1 MNIYIDFD
9 HTISPN
15 GYSYKPQD
23 MSLPPILGA
32 VEAIQQFKGMGCKIV
47 IFSCR
52 SNVKVVG
59 EEVVELKTK
68 EMTDYLTKHHIPY
81 DSVFN
86 EKPNY
91 DIVIDD
97 KAIGFRNNWLEIAKE
112 ITRAIH

>member
-23 MSLPPILGA
+23 MEEPPIAGA
-32 VEAIQQFKGMGCKIV
+32 IETIQGMKRQGHKII

-52 SNVKVVG
+52 SNPKVVG
-59 EEVVELKTK
+59 DVVEMKTK
-68 EMTDYLTKHHIPY
+68 EMTDYLTKHGIPFHE
-81 DSVFN
+81 VFN
-86 EKPNY
+86 DKPNY

-97 KAIGFRNNWLEIAKE
+97 KAIGFKDNWLDIKKKLR
-112 ITRAIH
+112 IL